1 MQIHTNQFY
10 LHPLDGSSISCH
22 QCNSWHAQIG
32 LRNFSVTYTLDR
44 GMNQVLALW
53 IYPRTAGRSALLVKQ
68 EDTATGRMT
77 EQGNIAGSREEFL
90 TCSRKR
96 MLW

>member
-1 MQIHTNQFY
+1 M
-10 LHPLDGSSISCH
+10 
-22 QCNSWHAQIG
+22 
-32 LRNFSVTYTLDR
+32 
-44 GMNQVLALW
+44 LALW